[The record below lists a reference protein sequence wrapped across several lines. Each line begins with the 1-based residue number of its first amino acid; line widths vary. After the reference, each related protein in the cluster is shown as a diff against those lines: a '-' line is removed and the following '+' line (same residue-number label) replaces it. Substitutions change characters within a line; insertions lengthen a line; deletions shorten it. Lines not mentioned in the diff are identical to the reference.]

1 MTENSRGIKKGCSNF
16 IGKKEKIQPSMFVSD
31 ADFDFATEQIK
42 KLKLAVFE
50 VTAMPSGSNMS
61 FLVTERAMKTTG
73 NTNL

>member
-1 MTENSRGIKKGCSNF
+1 
-16 IGKKEKIQPSMFVSD
+16 MFVSD

-73 NTNL
+73 NTNLWSKAAQLVGFWSFQCINFS